1 MISKCLQKIDQDL
14 ATGVLIVPFWKTQ
27 AWFSVLMNLLV
38 DNPLVL
44 PQADNL
50 LTLPHTGAQHPLK
63 RKIRLIACK
72 LSGQVSCRRMFLA
85 KQQTLLCNHGQ
96 KAQLNNTAPTSEHG
110 WSCVVNTNPYDPPIT
125 RVLDYLTSLF
135 ERGLRYDAI
144 NTAKSA
150 ISAIAT
156 PKNGISLGSQP
167 LISRFMKGIFKSR
180 PPTPRY
186 QSTWDVQPML
196 SHLVSLGPA
205 TEMDLKS
212 LTHKL
217 AMLIA
222 LVSAQRTQSIHLLDL
237 HFMKLSTD
245 AMEFVI
251 PGHIKQSRPGYKVQ
265 PVLLK
270 AYPIDRHLCVV
281 THLKEYIERTKSRRS
296 VESRLFISYV
306 KPHKGVSKDTISRW
320 IRTVMTDA
328 GIAVN
333 VFKPHSTRSAATS
346 KALQSC
352 VPIQDVLKQAGWSNQ
367 RTFDRFYNKPINYSS
382 GFAEAVLGV
391 Q

>member
-1 MISKCLQKIDQDL
+1 ML
-14 ATGVLIVPFWKTQ
+14 AENRSGPSDRCSDRAFLENSSVVFSANELI
-27 AWFSVLMNLLV
+27 
-38 DNPLVL
+38 
-44 PQADNL
+44 
-50 LTLPHTGAQHPLK
+50 
-63 RKIRLIACK
+63 
-72 LSGQVSCRRMFLA
+72 SGQSSGSTSSRQLA
-85 KQQTLLCNHGQ
+85 NSPSYGC
-96 KAQLNNTAPTSEHG
+96 TAPTQEENNIDSMQIIRTSIMQTDISSKAADIIMQSWSEG
-110 WSCVVNTNPYDPPIT
+110 SIKQYSTYLRTWMELCGKWNTNPYDPPIT

-186 QSTWDVQPML
+186 QSTWDIQPML

-217 AMLIA
+217 VMLIA

-245 AMEFVI
+245 AVEFVI
-251 PGHIKQSRPGYKVQ
+251 PGRIKQSRPGYKVQ

-281 THLKEYIERTKSRRS
+281 THLNEYIERTKSLRS

-328 GIAVN
+328 GIDVN

-367 RTFDRFYNKPINYSS
+367 RTFDSV
-382 GFAEAVLGV
+382 VL
-391 Q
+391 